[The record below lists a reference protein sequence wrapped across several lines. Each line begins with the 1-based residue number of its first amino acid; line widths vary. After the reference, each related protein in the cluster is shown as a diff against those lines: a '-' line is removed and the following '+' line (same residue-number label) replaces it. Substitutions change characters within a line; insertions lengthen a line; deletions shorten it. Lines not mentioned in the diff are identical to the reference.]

1 LSWDVALPVVEA
13 GPPEGRRAFREWME
27 REVGRRVEEE
37 IRGLEE
43 FAAEMKD
50 KIPAEYLRDF
60 YELRFAV
67 GYLDDRLVSIL
78 MCEYHGAKWAAH
90 PFWSAWVV
98 NFRLDEGR
106 PLEVA
111 EMFRG
116 SPEAAWLKYCACR
129 IAKQIEDLIY
139 GEATE
144 DAETEE
150 EKAVCADTEREREVT
165 DDLRLYRRDWGQ
177 VLLTADGPIFVFNGF
192 SHAVGEVHGC
202 LVPWRKAVRLLRPE
216 FRHLV
221 GLPRARG
228 AGLTVGT
235 QGCVLPTFFEDVKVG
250 GRRGSEVERWVRAER
265 RKGERSGLSWDV
277 ALPVVEVGP
286 PEGQRAFREWMERE
300 VSRRVEEE
308 IRGFEEFV
316 AEKKDKIPAEDLR
329 ASYEL
334 RYTVGHL
341 DDRLVSILMC
351 EYHDDPV
358 GRREV
363 HPVGSAWVVNF
374 RLDEGRPLEVAE
386 MFRGSPEEVWPDVW
400 PEVWLKD
407 CVRRDRRYR
416 ERAVGRLLYW
426 LDCSECFDLLSD
438 EEYGRQDW
446 DRVLLT
452 TKGLAFICDTRR
464 TSVHGTYG
472 DYLVCLI
479 PWGSARQLLRPE
491 FRRLV
496 GLR

>member
-1 LSWDVALPVVEA
+1 
-13 GPPEGRRAFREWME
+13 
-27 REVGRRVEEE
+27 
-37 IRGLEE
+37 
-43 FAAEMKD
+43 
-50 KIPAEYLRDF
+50 
-60 YELRFAV
+60 
-67 GYLDDRLVSIL
+67 
-78 MCEYHGAKWAAH
+78 
-90 PFWSAWVV
+90 
-98 NFRLDEGR
+98 LDEGR
-106 PLEVA
+106 PLEAA

-374 RLDEGRPLEVAE
+374 RLDEGRPLEAAE
-386 MFRGSPEEVWPDVW
+386 MFRRSPK
-400 PEVWLKD
+400 EVWLKD

-416 ERAVGRLLYW
+416 ERAVGRLLDR
-426 LDCSECFDLLSD
+426 LDCSECEDPVLFDLLSD
-438 EEYGRQDW
+438 KEKARCAEARKDCAEQAARLEEEYGRQDW
-446 DRVLLT
+446 GRVLLT
-452 TKGLAFICDTRR
+452 TKGLVFIFDTYH
-464 TSVHGTYG
+464 TSVYGTYG

-479 PWGSARQLLRPE
+479 PWGSARRVLRPE

-496 GLR
+496 GMR